1 MRPPSAAIGTAH
13 RNAVKTPSLRGAAP
27 RLLTMPTSPSA
38 ARVAVSTLSV
48 DEALDRVLA
57 RIEPLAPTQVGLLD
71 ALGGVLTE
79 DATAD
84 SDVPPFRNSAMDGY
98 AVRGADVTSDGVTL
112 RVVGAVAAGSLPE
125 RAVEA
130 GEAMRIMTG
139 APMPEGADTVVRVED
154 TDNGASVVTINKATP
169 KGVAVR
175 QAGEDL
181 RRGEVVLAR
190 GTLLRH
196 AEIGVLAS
204 IGRSKVNVVRRPNVA
219 VLSTGDELVD
229 IDEERGPGKIRDANR
244 YSLAAAVRA
253 TGCAAFELGIARDS
267 ADDLRHALGNAA
279 FGDLVVTSGGV
290 SVGDHDHVKPVV
302 DAMGQM
308 DFWSI
313 ALRPG
318 RPLAFG
324 ELRTKRGAV
333 PIFGLPG
340 NPVSALLTFELFVRP
355 ALLKMSGRTNLHRP
369 RVQARLLDR
378 VDKPVGLRMFA
389 RGIYDAAAGTV
400 RSTGPQGSGIL
411 RSMSLAN
418 ALIDLGE
425 STAAADPGD
434 TVSVLLTDLP
444 EDH

>member
-1 MRPPSAAIGTAH
+1 
-13 RNAVKTPSLRGAAP
+13 
-27 RLLTMPTSPSA
+27 MPTSPSA
-38 ARVAVSTLSV
+38 ARAALTTLSV
-48 DEALDRVLA
+48 DEALERILA
-57 RIEPLAPTQVGLLD
+57 RITPLEATEVGLLD
-71 ALGGVLTE
+71 ALGAVLTE

-84 SDVPPFRNSAMDGY
+84 RDVPPFRNSAMDGY
-98 AVRGADVTSDGVTL
+98 AVRGADVAQSGVRL
-112 RVVGAVAAGSLPE
+112 RVVGAVAAGALPD
-125 RAVEA
+125 RAVGA
-130 GEAMRIMTG
+130 GEALRIMTG
-139 APMPEGADTVVRVED
+139 APMPDGADTVVRIED
-154 TDNGASVVTINKATP
+154 TDNGTEVVTINAATP
-169 KGVAVR
+169 QGLAVR

-181 RRGEVVLAR
+181 RRGEVVLRR
-190 GTLLRH
+190 GTWLRH
-196 AEIGVLAS
+196 PDIGVLAS
-204 IGRSKVNVVRRPNVA
+204 IGRAKVNVVRRPNVA

-229 IDEERGPGKIRDANR
+229 IDEQPGPGQIRDANR

-313 ALRPG
+313 AIRPG

-340 NPVSALLTFELFVRP
+340 NPVSALLTFEVFVRP
-355 ALLKMSGRTNLHRP
+355 ALLKMAGRSKLHRP
-369 RVQARLLDR
+369 RVEARLLDR
-378 VDKPVGLRMFA
+378 IDKTTGLRMFA
-389 RGIYDAAAGTV
+389 RGIHDAAAGTV
-400 RSTGPQGSGIL
+400 RATGPQGSGIL

-418 ALIDLGE
+418 CLIDLPESASAASPGE
-425 STAAADPGD
+425 S
-434 TVSVLLTDLP
+434 VSVLLTDSP

>member
-1 MRPPSAAIGTAH
+1 
-13 RNAVKTPSLRGAAP
+13 
-27 RLLTMPTSPSA
+27 MPTSPSA
-38 ARVAVSTLSV
+38 ARVAASTLTV
-48 DEALDRVLA
+48 DEALDRILA
-57 RIEPLAPTQVGLLD
+57 RIAPLESTEVGLLD
-71 ALGGVLTE
+71 ALGAVLTE
-79 DATAD
+79 DQAAD
-84 SDVPPFRNSAMDGY
+84 RDVPPFRNSAMDGY
-98 AVRGADVTSDGVTL
+98 AVRGADVKQGGVRL
-112 RVVGAVAAGSLPE
+112 RVIGAVAAGSLPD
-125 RAVEA
+125 RAVRA
-130 GEAMRIMTG
+130 GEALRIMTG
-139 APMPEGADTVVRVED
+139 APMPDGADTVVRVED
-154 TDNGASVVTINKATP
+154 TDNGAEVVAINAATAQ
-169 KGVAVR
+169 GAAVR

-196 AEIGVLAS
+196 PEIGVLAS
-204 IGRSKVNVVRRPNVA
+204 IGRAKVNVVRRPNVA

-229 IDEERGPGKIRDANR
+229 IDEEPGPGKIRDANR

-253 TGCAAFELGIARDS
+253 TGCPAFELGIARDS

-279 FGDLVVTSGGV
+279 FGDLVITSGGV

-302 DAMGQM
+302 NAMGQM

-313 ALRPG
+313 AIRPG

-340 NPVSALLTFELFVRP
+340 NPVSALLTFEVFVRP
-355 ALLKMSGRTNLHRP
+355 ALLKMAGRTKLHRP

-378 VDKPVGLRMFA
+378 IDKPTGLRMFA
-389 RGIYDAAAGTV
+389 RGIYDEAEGTV

-418 ALIDLGE
+418 SLIDLPEAISSAGPNE
-425 STAAADPGD
+425 
-434 TVSVLLTDLP
+434 TVSVLLTDRP

>member
-1 MRPPSAAIGTAH
+1 
-13 RNAVKTPSLRGAAP
+13 
-27 RLLTMPTSPSA
+27 MPTSPSA
-38 ARVAVSTLSV
+38 ARAAATTLSV
-48 DEALDRVLA
+48 DEAQSRILA
-57 RIEPLAPTQVGLLD
+57 RIAPLEPTEVGLLD
-71 ALGGVLTE
+71 ALGAVLAE
-79 DATAD
+79 DAVAD
-84 SDVPPFRNSAMDGY
+84 RDVPPFRNSAMDGY
-98 AVRGADVTSDGVTL
+98 AVRSADVAQAGVTL
-112 RVVGAVAAGSLPE
+112 RVVGSIAAGALPE
-125 RAVEA
+125 RAVGA
-130 GEAMRIMTG
+130 REAMRIMTG
-139 APMPEGADTVVRVED
+139 APMPDGADTVVRVED
-154 TDNGASVVTINKATP
+154 TDNGAEVVTVNAATP
-169 KGVAVR
+169 QGIAVR

-181 RRGEVVLAR
+181 RRGETVLGR
-190 GTLLRH
+190 GTVLRH
-196 AEIGVLAS
+196 PEIGVLAS
-204 IGRSKVNVVRRPNVA
+204 IGRAKVRVIRRPNVA

-229 IDEERGPGKIRDANR
+229 IAEEPGPGQIRDANR

-302 DAMGQM
+302 NAMGQM

-313 ALRPG
+313 AIRPG

-340 NPVSALLTFELFVRP
+340 NPVSALLTFEVFVRP
-355 ALLKMSGRTNLHRP
+355 ALLKMAGRTKLHRP
-369 RVQARLLDR
+369 RTTARLLDR
-378 VDKPVGLRMFA
+378 IDKPTGLRMFA
-389 RGIYDAAAGTV
+389 RGIHDAAAGTV

-418 ALIDLGE
+418 CLIDLPE
-425 STAAADPGD
+425 SASAAEPGD
-434 TVSVLLTDLP
+434 TVNVLLTDGM

>member
-1 MRPPSAAIGTAH
+1 
-13 RNAVKTPSLRGAAP
+13 
-27 RLLTMPTSPSA
+27 MPTSPSA
-38 ARVAVSTLSV
+38 ARAAVSTLTV
-48 DEALDRVLA
+48 DEALERILA
-57 RIEPLAPTQVGLLD
+57 RITALEPTEVGLLD
-71 ALGGVLTE
+71 ALGAVLAE
-79 DATAD
+79 DASAD
-84 SDVPPFRNSAMDGY
+84 RDVPPFRNSAMDGY
-98 AVRGADVTSDGVTL
+98 AVRGADVTRDGVRL
-112 RVVGAVAAGSLPE
+112 RVVGTVAAGSLPD
-125 RAVEA
+125 RTVGA

-154 TDNGASVVTINKATP
+154 TDNGAEMVTIAGATP
-169 KGVAVR
+169 HGVAVR

-204 IGRSKVNVVRRPNVA
+204 IGRGKMKVIRRPNVA

-229 IDEERGPGKIRDANR
+229 IEDEPGPGQIRDANR

-302 DAMGQM
+302 NAMGQM

-340 NPVSALLTFELFVRP
+340 NPVSALLTFEVFVRP
-355 ALLKMSGRTNLHRP
+355 ALLRMAGRTKLHRP
-369 RVQARLLDR
+369 RATARLLDR
-378 VDKPVGLRMFA
+378 IDKPSGLRVFA
-389 RGIYDAAAGTV
+389 RGIHDDAAGTV

-418 ALIDLGE
+418 CLIDLPE
-425 STAAADPGD
+425 STTSAEPDD
-434 TVSVLLTDLP
+434 TVSVVLTDRP

>member
-1 MRPPSAAIGTAH
+1 
-13 RNAVKTPSLRGAAP
+13 
-27 RLLTMPTSPSA
+27 MPTSPSA
-38 ARVAVSTLSV
+38 ARAPASTLTV
-48 DEALDRVLA
+48 DDALDRILA
-57 RIEPLAPTQVGLLD
+57 RITPLESAEVALVD
-71 ALGGVLTE
+71 ALGAVLTE
-79 DATAD
+79 DAVAD
-84 SDVPPFRNSAMDGY
+84 RDVPPFRNSAMDGY
-98 AVRGADVTSDGVTL
+98 AVRGVDVNGVGMTL
-112 RVVGAVAAGSLPE
+112 RVVGAVAAGSLPD
-125 RAVEA
+125 RAVGA

-154 TDNGASVVTINKATP
+154 TDNGAEVVTINAATT

-181 RRGEVVLAR
+181 RRGEAVLPR
-190 GTLLRH
+190 GTVLRH

-229 IDEERGPGKIRDANR
+229 IDIVPGPGQIRDANR
-244 YSLAAAVRA
+244 HALSAAVRA
-253 TGCAAFELGIARDS
+253 TGAAAFDIGIARDT

-279 FGDLVVTSGGV
+279 FGDVIVTSGGV

-302 DAMGQM
+302 NAMGQM

-313 ALRPG
+313 AIRPG

-355 ALLKMSGRTNLHRP
+355 ALLKMSGRTKLHRP

-378 VDKPVGLRMFA
+378 IDKPTGLRTFA

-418 ALIDLGE
+418 CLIDLPE
-425 STAAADPGD
+425 SLSTAQPGD
-434 TVSVLLTDLP
+434 TVGVLLTDRA